1 MSTCASARQRIKTE
15 EHDMTSGIYKVT
27 ATFQNTSGGPVTGQG
42 IEAGLRDKDRFF
54 DDKLGVCTL
63 NSRGEAEFIFTAE
76 DIDSIDSRGETR
88 PDLYFVLW
96 RNGEE
101 IFQSEVFENVDFDAV
116 DPVTGR
122 KKGLTQAFGP
132 FSVNI

>member
-1 MSTCASARQRIKTE
+1 
-15 EHDMTSGIYKVT
+15 MTSGIYKVI
-27 ATFQNTSGGPVTGQG
+27 ATFHNARGGPITGDG
-42 IEAGLRDKDRFF
+42 IAAGLRDEDRFF

-63 NSRGEAEFIFTAE
+63 NNRGEAEFIFTAE
-76 DIDSIDSRGETR
+76 DIDSIDSRGEQR

-101 IFQSEVFENVDFDAV
+101 IFRSEVFENIDFEAT

-122 KKGLTQAFGP
+122 KKGLTRSFGP
-132 FSVNI
+132 FRVNM

>member
-1 MSTCASARQRIKTE
+1 
-15 EHDMTSGIYKVT
+15 MTSGIYKVT
-27 ATFQNTSGGPVTGQG
+27 ATFQNAGGGPVTGPG

-63 NSRGEAEFIFTAE
+63 NDRGEAEFIFTAE

-101 IFQSEVFENVDFDAV
+101 IFRSEVFANVDFDAI

-132 FSVNI
+132 FSVNV